1 MDIKSRI
8 KKRIRI
14 GGIVLSILLL
24 ALLTA
29 FGIHCHSINKYNS
42 HKRSF
47 NYIYSGGSDPA
58 VAKAVKNADNVN
70 ADIHQRGQ
78 ATDTWVKNDES
89 LGAPL
94 NGIIYELSVTN
105 GSATVLND
113 WSLRLNI
120 TEPCYINNAWC
131 GTVEIHQNKDSKE
144 NVQLLDLRNC
154 DREKL
159 TLDYII
165 SGNDILIPL
174 NAGDYIIYS
183 PSEKDGEKPIKPVK
197 KTAETVN
204 SGFIF
209 YSSKAEVDFGDYTLD
224 YYLNKSYIA
233 GTAARIYLIFAVLW
247 IILTLVF
254 IIISILIFNYER
266 RLETQDKI
274 IRESLA
280 VFSSFVDAK
289 DTYTLGHS
297 RRVAHYSRAIAKGL
311 GFSKERC
318 RQVYYVALLHDI
330 GKCYVPDEI
339 LKKPSRLTDEEFE
352 IIKTHSAKGAEMV
365 KGLSSVPDIYDGVMY
380 HHERYDGGGYPTG
393 KKGKDIPLIGR
404 IICVADS
411 YDAMSSNRVYR
422 SKLSKEEIEEE
433 LRRNSGTQ
441 FDPEIVE
448 VFLKFLNK
456 KESK

>member
-1 MDIKSRI
+1 MDIKSRF

-89 LGAPL
+89 LGSPL

-105 GSATVLND
+105 GSASVLND
-113 WSLRLNI
+113 WSLKLNI

-131 GTVEIHQNKDSKE
+131 GTVEIHQNSD
-144 NVQLLDLRNC
+144 
-154 DREKL
+154 
-159 TLDYII
+159 
-165 SGNDILIPL
+165 
-174 NAGDYIIYS
+174 
-183 PSEKDGEKPIKPVK
+183 
-197 KTAETVN
+197 
-204 SGFIF
+204 
-209 YSSKAEVDFGDYTLD
+209 
-224 YYLNKSYIA
+224 
-233 GTAARIYLIFAVLW
+233 
-247 IILTLVF
+247 
-254 IIISILIFNYER
+254 
-266 RLETQDKI
+266 
-274 IRESLA
+274 
-280 VFSSFVDAK
+280 
-289 DTYTLGHS
+289 
-297 RRVAHYSRAIAKGL
+297 
-311 GFSKERC
+311 
-318 RQVYYVALLHDI
+318 
-330 GKCYVPDEI
+330 
-339 LKKPSRLTDEEFE
+339 
-352 IIKTHSAKGAEMV
+352 
-365 KGLSSVPDIYDGVMY
+365 
-380 HHERYDGGGYPTG
+380 GYPTG
-393 KKGKDIPLIGR
+393 KKSKDIPLIGR